1 MQCLH
6 SQLSDCA
13 FLKRLSLYLQSLV
26 LDRQI
31 SKKCTVV
38 QDTPPRSA
46 AHSLF
51 FFHYARRL
59 PALMARPDFEGE
71 RAADLLL
78 WLVRSAVGSLGRG
91 AVHDAELALLLR
103 ALCHT
108 GQATK
113 FGFRSNALPADMG
126 K

>member
-1 MQCLH
+1 
-6 SQLSDCA
+6 
-13 FLKRLSLYLQSLV
+13 
-26 LDRQI
+26 
-31 SKKCTVV
+31 
-38 QDTPPRSA
+38 
-46 AHSLF
+46 
-51 FFHYARRL
+51 
-59 PALMARPDFEGE
+59 MARQDFEGK

-91 AVHDAELALLLR
+91 SAHDGELALLLR

-113 FGFRSNALPADMG
+113 FGFRSNIVPADMG